1 MSGRLAS
8 TEQPTKHGY
17 QVIKHF
23 VFYYSGSVSQTVSH
37 QRTYIINRGSVFYF
51 SRRVPSD
58 LKPQFNKNRITV
70 SLRTR
75 SRQKANKLAEVM
87 SQRLELYWER
97 IRLEKFHTKELGL
110 ELSNLVTREKSRQTL
125 R

>member
-1 MSGRLAS
+1 M
-8 TEQPTKHGY
+8 
-17 QVIKHF
+17 
-23 VFYYSGSVSQTVSH
+23 SH
-37 QRTYIINRGSVFYF
+37 QRTYIINRGSVFHL

-58 LKPQFNKNRITV
+58 LQPQFNKNRITV

-75 SRQKANKLAEVM
+75 SGQKANKLAEVM

-97 IRLEKFHTKELGL
+97 IRLENFHTKELGL
-110 ELSNLVTREKSRQTL
+110 ELANLVTLEKGRQTL